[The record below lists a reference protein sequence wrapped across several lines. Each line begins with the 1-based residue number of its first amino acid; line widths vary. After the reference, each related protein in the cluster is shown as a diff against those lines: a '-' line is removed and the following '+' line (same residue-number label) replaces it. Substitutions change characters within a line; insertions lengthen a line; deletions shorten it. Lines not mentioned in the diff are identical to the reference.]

1 MSRRTLP
8 FLTFALT
15 WSLSLASTGWAQQD
29 NSILFADGAPGP
41 TAAHAVHTP
50 EVHRPKRDYTHI
62 PIALRITLPTASR
75 AQQVVSSEAER
86 SGPLQIGFGRNLP
99 SAYQGNLVPRLAW
112 ETQSDGTA
120 MSALSVSSPHARA
133 LRITLRA
140 TLPAG
145 ADVRFFSL
153 ADPEQRFPPVQPQEV
168 SSHLPAET
176 PAGGPTEETVPLWSP
191 VVEGDTL
198 GVEISLPPAA
208 AVSDVSLFVD
218 RVSHLATSVRQ
229 ATPWKLSDVGDAA
242 SCNIDVACRS
252 TTPPNLARATAK
264 MIFTRPDGM
273 SFLCSGTLMVDSD
286 DSSDIPYFLTANH
299 CIDTQIVARSLNT
312 YWGFERAACGG
323 PAPTSVNQLTGGA
336 DLLTTDAE
344 TDATLLRLRETPV
357 GPTWYAGWSG
367 APLLNPFPAPTEVVG
382 IHHPRGDLKKWSRGR
397 PIRNSTHIL
406 QETGQSVSSVLV
418 EWSEGTIE
426 GGSSGSGLFDT
437 TGRLRG
443 IASGGSLSGTVCGF
457 SRESFYGRFDLF
469 WPQVTRWLAETPDD
483 HGGSRSRATG
493 VEPNTEAVGYLERTG
508 DVDYFRVEVAEVGNL
523 TVETIG
529 TTNTFG
535 YLQDAQGQQLAG
547 NDDAGESNNFRIVR
561 QVTAGT
567 YHVAVVGA
575 NGRTATGAYTL
586 AVRFVAAGETTE
598 HGNSRARA
606 TRVDVNTETAG
617 ALERAGDVDYF
628 RFEVVEAGSLTVETT
643 GTTDTVGYLQD
654 AQGQYLA
661 GNDNAGEGNNFR
673 IVRQVTAGTYH
684 VAVVG
689 ANGRTATG
697 AYTLAVRL
705 TATGGGTT
713 EHGNSRDRATRVGL
727 NTETAG
733 TLERAGDVDYFRF
746 EVAEA
751 GSLTVE
757 TTGATNTVG
766 YLGGTS
772 GGWLSQDDDAGTD
785 GNFRIV
791 RRVTAG
797 TYYVAV
803 VGANGRT
810 AIGAYTFAV
819 RFTSGGEDGGQTDDH
834 GNMRGQATRIG
845 LNTTVAGVLERW
857 GDVDYFQLTVTRA
870 GTLEVETSGTTD
882 TFGYLGDSTGRWL
895 SQNDDAGFDGNFH
908 IGRQVTAGTYYVAI
922 VGGAGRTQT
931 GAYTL
936 ATTLTVPPAPDD
948 HGNTAEQA
956 TRVGPNSTTA
966 GSIEHADDTDYF
978 RITITQA
985 GTLTVETTGTTDTYG
1000 YLQNAVGTTLAEN
1013 DDGGVGRNFQIVE
1026 HVTIGTYYVE
1036 VEGFDEDDIG
1046 PYALRVRFTSTPSG
1060 GTGLRGLLG
1069 TWQFTF
1075 RIISTFTQT
1084 YRLSRVVAT
1093 TGTPLISGTDQYGD
1107 PIIAGRIQDILPG
1120 SSLPYEYTLLDP
1132 GLIICRFYLFDK
1144 TGGNSIRGV
1153 YYQIQDGNCE
1163 TSGGLSNPYSM
1174 TGVRLSLS
1182 TRATRAELQSQ
1193 TAMVDQERIELQRA
1207 EEAEALERKS
1217 TPQAANSMRKADE
1230 PVAEIVQALSR
1241 HLENHK

>member
-1 MSRRTLP
+1 M
-8 FLTFALT
+8 
-15 WSLSLASTGWAQQD
+15 
-29 NSILFADGAPGP
+29 
-41 TAAHAVHTP
+41 
-50 EVHRPKRDYTHI
+50 
-62 PIALRITLPTASR
+62 
-75 AQQVVSSEAER
+75 
-86 SGPLQIGFGRNLP
+86 
-99 SAYQGNLVPRLAW
+99 PRLAW

-120 MSALSVSSPHARA
+120 ISALSVSSPDARA

-145 ADVRFFSL
+145 AEVRFFSP
-153 ADPEQRFPPVQPQEV
+153 ADPEQRFPPVQPAEV
-168 SSHLPAET
+168 
-176 PAGGPTEETVPLWSP
+176 PAGPASATEAAAEEETAPLWSP
-191 VVEGDTL
+191 VVEGDTV
-198 GVEISLPPAA
+198 GVEISLPPHA
-208 AVSDVSLFVD
+208 AVSAVSLFID
-218 RVSHLATSVRQ
+218 RVSHLAASVRQ
-229 ATPWKLSDVGDAA
+229 ATPRKLSDVGDAA

-264 MIFTRPDGM
+264 MVYTEPDGM

-286 DSSDIPYFLTANH
+286 DSSHIPYFLTANH
-299 CIDTQIVARSLNT
+299 CIDTQTVARSLNT
-312 YWGFERAACGG
+312 YWGFERASCGG

-367 APLLNPFPAPTEVVG
+367 APLLNSLLDPTEVVG

-426 GGSSGSGLFDT
+426 RGSSGSGLFDT

-483 HGGSRSRATG
+483 HGGARSGATD
-493 VEPNTEAVGYLERTG
+493 VEPNTETVGYLERTG
-508 DVDYFRVEVAEVGNL
+508 DVDYFRVEVAEAGNL

-547 NDDAGESNNFRIVR
+547 NDDAGAGDNFRIVR

-575 NGRTATGAYTL
+575 NGRTATGSYTL
-586 AVRFVAAGETTE
+586 AVRFVAAGEATE

-606 TRVDVNTETAG
+606 TGVAVNTETAG

-628 RFEVVEAGSLTVETT
+628 RLDVVEAGSLTVETT
-643 GTTDTVGYLQD
+643 GTTDTVGYLQG

-673 IVRQVTAGTYH
+673 IERSVTAGVYH

-705 TATGGGTT
+705 AATGGGTT

-733 TLERAGDVDYFRF
+733 ALERAGDVDYFRF

-766 YLGGTS
+766 YLGGAT
-772 GGWLSQDDDAGTD
+772 GGWLSRDDDAGAN

-791 RRVTAG
+791 RQVTAG

-810 AIGAYTFAV
+810 ATGVYTLAV
-819 RFTSGGEDGGQTDDH
+819 RFISGGGGGGRADDH
-834 GNMRGQATRIG
+834 GNTRGQATRIG
-845 LNTTVAGVLERW
+845 SNTIVEGVLERR

-882 TFGYLGDSTGRWL
+882 TFGYLGEATGRWL
-895 SQNDDAGFDGNFH
+895 SQNDAGGWDDNFR
-908 IGRQVTAGTYYVAI
+908 IERQVTAGTYYVAV

-948 HGNTAEQA
+948 HGNTVERA
-956 TRVGPNSTTA
+956 TGIGLNSTTA
-966 GSIEHADDTDYF
+966 GSIEQVDDVDYF
-978 RITITQA
+978 RVVITQA
-985 GTLTVETTGTTDTYG
+985 GTLTVETSGTTDTYG
-1000 YLQNAVGTTLAEN
+1000 SLWVPTDGTWVLN
-1013 DDGGVGRNFQIVE
+1013 DDAGVGRNFRIVE
-1026 HVTIGTYYVE
+1026 QVTAGTYYVV
-1036 VEGFDEDDIG
+1036 VEGSHENALG
-1046 PYALRVRFTSTPSG
+1046 PYTLHVRFTATPSG
-1060 GTGLRGLLG
+1060 GSGLRALLG
-1069 TWQFTF
+1069 TWRFTY
-1075 RIISTFTQT
+1075 RIITTFTRT
-1084 YRLSRVVAT
+1084 YRLSRMVTT
-1093 TGTPLISGTDQYGD
+1093 TGTPLISGTDEYGD
-1107 PIIAGRIQDILPG
+1107 LIVAGRIQDIRPG
-1120 SSLPYEYTLLDP
+1120 LNLPYDYTLLDD
-1132 GLIICRFYLFDK
+1132 GILTCRLYLFNR
-1144 TGGNSIRGV
+1144 TGNDTVSGVQYTITNGDCSGNIF
-1153 YYQIQDGNCE
+1153 DP
-1163 TSGGLSNPYSM
+1163 NPM
-1174 TGVRLSLS
+1174 TGRRISLS
-1182 TRATRAELQSQ
+1182 TLSDSATLQ
-1193 TAMVDQERIELQRA
+1193 TRTVPADRENDEIERS
-1207 EEAEALERKS
+1207 EAIQILERES
-1217 TPQAANSMRKADE
+1217 TSSVSGAPRGSEDIIPDVVKALASQLTNF
-1230 PVAEIVQALSR
+1230 P
-1241 HLENHK
+1241 